1 MLLPGTLT
9 HCSKAVHRSKAVLK
23 TPVEWQPMASSGN
36 SATRRLATTPGIALF
51 GLDWLAYGMCTLTN
65 VEIPLLMLNGHR
77 NAKLKGQY
85 GVVLVGLLL
94 GDRLCY

>member
-1 MLLPGTLT
+1 MNGNLWQAVATLLLGDWLLGWAP
-9 HCSKAVHRSKAVLK
+9 R
-23 TPVEWQPMASSGN
+23 
-36 SATRRLATTPGIALF
+36 IALF